1 MVDILTTGGKVQ
13 SITTQGGTPPPTIRK
28 AVNTMKYFTIHY
40 RGYADGKM
48 NNNLE
53 YTVFDETEESAI
65 EQLMS
70 YTAFTGDLVDEIIS
84 IETR

>member
-1 MVDILTTGGKVQ
+1 MIK
-13 SITTQGGTPPPTIRK
+13 GGTPPPTTVLKEVSI
-28 AVNTMKYFTIHY
+28 MKYFTIHY
-40 RGYADGKM
+40 REYADGKM

-84 IETR
+84 IESR

>member
-1 MVDILTTGGKVQ
+1 
-13 SITTQGGTPPPTIRK
+13 
-28 AVNTMKYFTIHY
+28 MKYFTIHY

-48 NNNLE
+48 DNNLE

>member
-1 MVDILTTGGKVQ
+1 MRNFQ
-13 SITTQGGTPPPTIRK
+13 SKTQGGTPPPTTVLRE
-28 AVNTMKYFTIHY
+28 VSTMKYFTIHY
-40 RGYADGKM
+40 KGYADGKM

>member
-1 MVDILTTGGKVQ
+1 MNAYI
-13 SITTQGGTPPPTIRK
+13 I
-28 AVNTMKYFTIHY
+28 YY

-53 YTVFDETEESAI
+53 YTVLDETEESAI

-70 YTAFTGDLVDEIIS
+70 YTAYTGDLVDEIIS
-84 IETR
+84 VETR